1 MGKPYFCMTG
11 VLIRGDLDTKRQ
23 QGCTHT
29 GTRGSKRV
37 TICESGREGS
47 GEANLADTSVLGF
60 QL

>member
-1 MGKPYFCMTG
+1 MTG
-11 VLIRGDLDTKRQ
+11 VLIRRGDLDTKRQ
-23 QGCTHT
+23 QGCIHR